1 MSRIIRLSLA
11 LLLTLPLFA
20 ACTIDP
26 SGPDAPSGFACGSAA
41 PADGSCSQNEPTPA
55 PEDT

>member
-1 MSRIIRLSLA
+1 MSRIRLSLA

-26 SGPDAPSGFACGSAA
+26 TGVDAPFGHACGSAA
-41 PADGSCSQNEPTPA
+41 PGDSSCQENQ
-55 PEDT
+55 PEGIVES

>member
-11 LLLTLPLFA
+11 LLLTLPFA

-26 SGPDAPSGFACGSAA
+26 TGPDAPSGFACGSAP
-41 PADGSCSQNEPTPA
+41 PADGSCAENTPT
-55 PEDT
+55 ESEEL

>member
-41 PADGSCSQNEPTPA
+41 PGDGSCAENEPTPA
-55 PEDT
+55 PE